1 MELNQLQNRVAK
13 HYEGGEFAGTESMTN
28 AKELGDTLFVFCLNE
43 ADDAE
48 STEVYQ
54 ERLETAINQLRSLQ
68 AEIAS

>member
-1 MELNQLQNRVAK
+1 MELNPLQQRVSK
-13 HYEGGEFAGTESMTN
+13 HYEGGEFVGTESMTN

-54 ERLETAINQLRSLQ
+54 QRL
-68 AEIAS
+68 